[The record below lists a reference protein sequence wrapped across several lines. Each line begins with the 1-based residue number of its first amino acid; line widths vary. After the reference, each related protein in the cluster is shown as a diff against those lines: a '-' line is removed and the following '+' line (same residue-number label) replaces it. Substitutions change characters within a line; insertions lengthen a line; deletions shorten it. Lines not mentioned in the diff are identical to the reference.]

1 MKPNLRFVNLN
12 YLTNYISSSGG
23 GGDWL
28 PNATR
33 TTESYVAVKSANS
46 YDIVSGGS
54 CFDNLEVRLVG
65 G

>member
-1 MKPNLRFVNLN
+1 MKPILRFVNFN
-12 YLTNYISSSGG
+12 CYTNYINSSGG

-33 TTESYVAVKSANS
+33 TTESYAAVKSANS
-46 YDIVSGGS
+46 YDIVSDGS
-54 CFDNLEVRLVG
+54 CFANLEVRFVG